1 MKKFFN
7 DNLWWLMIVSLAVGG
22 YALYKIMHKND
33 DDEVVAAVAT
43 E

>member
-22 YALYKIMHKND
+22 YALYKIMHK
-33 DDEVVAAVAT
+33 DEDQVIAAA

>member
-7 DNLWWLMIVSLAVGG
+7 DNLWWLMIIALAVGG
-22 YALYKIMHKND
+22 YALYKVMNNEKSND
-33 DDEVVAAVAT
+33 DAA

>member
-1 MKKFFN
+1 MKKFFS

-22 YALYKIMHKND
+22 YALYKIMHQD
-33 DDEVVAAVAT
+33 DDKVIAAA